1 MKSILIKD
9 TTSMERIQIVKEA
22 LEGEYDEFY
31 DDYIAGKKELTEI
44 NREYSEQFA
53 GTGQDDQQ
61 TYGYRQDEYVL
72 TPSKETL

>member
-9 TTSMERIQIVKEA
+9 TTSMERIQIVKDA

-31 DDYIAGKKELTEI
+31 DDYVSGTKELSEI

-53 GTGQDDQQ
+53 GTG
-61 TYGYRQDEYVL
+61 
-72 TPSKETL
+72 KED

>member
-9 TTSMERIQIVKEA
+9 TTSMERIQIVKDA

-31 DDYIAGKKELTEI
+31 DDYVFGKKDLSEI

-53 GTGQDDQQ
+53 GTGTD
-61 TYGYRQDEYVL
+61 
-72 TPSKETL
+72 

>member
-9 TTSMERIQIVKEA
+9 TTSMEHIQIVKEA

-53 GTGQDDQQ
+53 GTGQDD
-61 TYGYRQDEYVL
+61 
-72 TPSKETL
+72 